1 MQIIISRYFCYNQFM
16 YVALLGRQPEISLA
30 ELEAVFGEQSVAR
43 ISETFATV
51 KTDNFNIDSLGGTIK
66 CGKIVK
72 QLAFDPKK
80 KPLDTASRY
89 IIDYYAKKWQSHQ
102 GKITLGLSVYGL
114 KNNARE
120 VQKIGIILKST
131 LKKSG
136 TSLRLIPNQQPAL
149 STATSHNNKLGSAEN
164 KIELLIIKTRQNI
177 IIAESCGVQ
186 NITAY
191 TFRDRNRPK
200 RDAFVGMLP
209 PKLAQIMVNLAVG
222 TSQFSDDVRDSHI
235 LDPFCG
241 TGTVLQEALLKGYC
255 VHGSDL
261 SQKMIDYTIENLSWL
276 QKTHNNLGTV
286 LSIRQGDATEF
297 QWVEAHFLTAVV
309 CETYLG
315 QPFSAPPAPEKL
327 KEVVGNCNHIISSFL
342 ENILPQINDTVRL
355 CIAVP
360 AWQDTS
366 GNFTHLPLLRRLE
379 KLGYKQLNR
388 QQLLYHRPDQVVAR
402 EILVLTPISRTKTA

>member
-30 ELEAVFGEQSVAR
+30 ELEAVFGKQSVAR

-80 KPLDTASRY
+80 KPLDIASRY
-89 IIDYYAKKWQSHQ
+89 IINYYAKKWQSHQ

-209 PKLAQIMVNLAVG
+209 PKLAQIMINLSEAK
-222 TSQFSDDVRDSHI
+222 SQDC
-235 LDPFCG
+235 LWDPFCG
-241 TGTVLQEALLKGYC
+241 TGTVLQEAYLMNINTY
-255 VHGSDL
+255 GSDL
-261 SQKMIDYTIENLSWL
+261 NPKMVDYTTKNVQWL
-276 QKTHNNLGTV
+276 AQKYSSTIDNQAPDWQTF
-286 LSIRQGDATEF
+286 QADATTIKLDDSKRSSIT
-297 QWVEAHFLTAVV
+297 HIV

-342 ENILPQINDTVRL
+342 ENALPQINNTVRL

-379 KLGYKQLNR
+379 KLGYEQLNR

>member
-72 QLAFDPKK
+72 QLALDLKK
-80 KPLDTASRY
+80 NPLDTASKY
-89 IIDYYAKKWQSHQ
+89 IVNHYSQKWQSHQ

-131 LKKSG
+131 LKKSD

-209 PKLAQIMVNLAVG
+209 PKLAQIMINLSEAK
-222 TSQFSDDVRDSHI
+222 SQDC
-235 LDPFCG
+235 LWDPFCG
-241 TGTVLQEALLKGYC
+241 TGTVLQEAYLMNINTY
-255 VHGSDL
+255 GSDL
-261 SQKMIDYTIENLSWL
+261 NPKMVDYTTKNVQWL
-276 QKTHNNLGTV
+276 AQKYSSTMNNQAPDWQTF
-286 LSIRQGDATEF
+286 QADATTIKLDDTKRSSIT
-297 QWVEAHFLTAVV
+297 HIV

-315 QPFSAPPAPEKL
+315 QPFSAAPAPEKL

-342 ENILPQINDTVRL
+342 ENILPQINDKVRL

-366 GNFTHLPLLRRLE
+366 GNFTHLPLLKRLE

>member
-1 MQIIISRYFCYNQFM
+1 M

-30 ELEAVFGEQSVAR
+30 ELEAVFDKQSVAR

-72 QLAFDPKK
+72 QLAFDLKK
-80 KPLDTASRY
+80 NPLDTASRY

-131 LKKSG
+131 LRKSG

-164 KIELLIIKTRQNI
+164 KTELLIIKTRQNI
-177 IIAESCGVQ
+177 IIAESRGVQ

-209 PKLAQIMVNLAVG
+209 PKLAQIMINLSEAK
-222 TSQFSDDVRDSHI
+222 SQDC
-235 LDPFCG
+235 LWDPFCG
-241 TGTVLQEALLKGYC
+241 TGTVLQEAYLMNINTY
-255 VHGSDL
+255 GSDL
-261 SQKMIDYTIENLSWL
+261 NPKMVDYTTKNVQWL
-276 QKTHNNLGTV
+276 AQKYNSTMNNQAPDWQTF
-286 LSIRQGDATEF
+286 QADATTIKLDDSKRSSIT
-297 QWVEAHFLTAVV
+297 HIV

-342 ENILPQINDTVRL
+342 ENVLPQINDTVRL

>member
-1 MQIIISRYFCYNQFM
+1 MD
-16 YVALLGRQPEISLA
+16 L
-30 ELEAVFGEQSVAR
+30 
-43 ISETFATV
+43 
-51 KTDNFNIDSLGGTIK
+51 
-66 CGKIVK
+66 
-72 QLAFDPKK
+72 KK
-80 KPLDTASRY
+80 NPLDTASKY
-89 IIDYYAKKWQSHQ
+89 IVNHYAQKWQSHQ
-102 GKITLGLSVYGL
+102 GKITLGLSVYDL

-177 IIAESCGVQ
+177 IIAESRGVQ

-209 PKLAQIMVNLAVG
+209 PKLAQIMINLSEAK
-222 TSQFSDDVRDSHI
+222 SQDC
-235 LDPFCG
+235 LWDPFCG
-241 TGTVLQEALLKGYC
+241 TGTVLQEAYLMNINTY
-255 VHGSDL
+255 GSDL
-261 SQKMIDYTIENLSWL
+261 NPKMVDYTTKNVQWL
-276 QKTHNNLGTV
+276 AQKYSSTMDNQAPDWQTF
-286 LSIRQGDATEF
+286 QADATTIKLDDSKRSSIT
-297 QWVEAHFLTAVV
+297 HIV

-342 ENILPQINDTVRL
+342 ENILPQINDKVRL

-379 KLGYKQLNR
+379 KLGYEQLNH

>member
-30 ELEAVFGEQSVAR
+30 ELEAVFDKQSVAR
-43 ISETFATV
+43 ISEAFATV

-72 QLAFDPKK
+72 QLALNPKK

-177 IIAESCGVQ
+177 IIAESRGVQ

-209 PKLAQIMVNLAVG
+209 PKLAQIMINLSEAK
-222 TSQFSDDVRDSHI
+222 SQDC
-235 LDPFCG
+235 LWDPFCG
-241 TGTVLQEALLKGYC
+241 TGTVLQEAYLMSINTY
-255 VHGSDL
+255 GSDL
-261 SQKMIDYTIENLSWL
+261 NPKMVDYTTKNVQWL
-276 QKTHNNLGTV
+276 AQKYSSTMDNQAPDWQTF
-286 LSIRQGDATEF
+286 QADATTIKLDDSKRSSIT
-297 QWVEAHFLTAVV
+297 HIV

-342 ENILPQINDTVRL
+342 ENVLPQINDTVRL

-402 EILVLTPISRTKTA
+402 EILVLTPISHTKTA